1 MSDIRKIKTKECQEV
16 KKFFLSVMFAVGFI
30 IFLGEEVEAAEVEA
44 EAATEAEVTNE
55 NVQILFGV
63 IDKIKE
69 MNAETESVADYDE
82 EFLSAYLKWHQSL
95 QQPFITVGEFR
106 TLIGIESDD
115 DATTESDDEIL
126 TKKYVAELLQKYFPD
141 LNPNVYFYGMDVS
154 DTDNVFHLIY
164 LEGVIRNIICTH
176 YIEEDAVTYY
186 EARLIAYAFQMLNSA
201 SV

>member
-1 MSDIRKIKTKECQEV
+1 M

-44 EAATEAEVTNE
+44 EVTDE

-82 EFLSAYLKWHQSL
+82 EFLSAYLKWHQSS

-126 TKKYVAELLQKYFPD
+126 TKKCVAELLQKYFPD
-141 LNPNVYFYGMDVS
+141 LKPNIYFYGMDVS
-154 DTDNVFHLIY
+154 DTDNVFHSIY
-164 LEGVIRNIICTH
+164 LEGVIRGIICTH

-186 EARLIAYAFQMLNSA
+186 EAWLIAYAFQMLNSA